1 MQVFEGNK
9 LLGVLLFGSLLAGIG
24 VVAAVGERDI
34 QVLRVGKTMV
44 HLKHFFATH
53 RNAEVSDQVW

>member
-1 MQVFEGNK
+1 M
-9 LLGVLLFGSLLAGIG
+9 AGIG